1 MIVAMWRR
9 EGNGGGNGGMDV
21 LTVAALRNVGEGRDV
36 GWVISLLWKIVYA
49 L

>member
-21 LTVAALRNVGEGRDV
+21 LTVAALRSSGEGRDV
-36 GWVISLLWKIVYA
+36 GWIISCYGK
-49 L
+49 